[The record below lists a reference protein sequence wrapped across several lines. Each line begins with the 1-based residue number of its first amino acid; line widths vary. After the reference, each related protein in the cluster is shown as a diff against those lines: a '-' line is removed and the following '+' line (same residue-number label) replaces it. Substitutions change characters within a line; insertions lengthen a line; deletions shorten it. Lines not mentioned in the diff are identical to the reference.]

1 MSIDRLL
8 FQGEVFQIGAFRCPA
23 EHPSF
28 RDSGPTKCHDFVF
41 PRTTVWIQHQGKR
54 PFVAD
59 PNVVT
64 FYNRGQAYVR
74 FPLSP
79 EGDRSDYFSVE
90 PTTLCEVVRVHDAE
104 AASSPDGPFR
114 FDHGWSDPETYVVQR
129 RLVRYLLETPRPD
142 PLLVEEEALRILERV
157 VANAYGSRPGM
168 PPVARPGARDELV
181 ERTKAVIATRA
192 LEPLSLQTIASEAGS
207 SVFHLCRA
215 FRRGTGSTLHGY
227 LTQVRLRLAI
237 ERLLEERVSLTELAL
252 DLGFSSHSHFTAAFR
267 RSFGEPPS
275 RLRRRRG
282 RLMPARP

>member
-1 MSIDRLL
+1 MEIDRLL
-8 FQGEVFQIGAFRCPA
+8 FRGEVFQVGVFRCPP

-41 PRTTVWIQHQGKR
+41 PRTMVWIQHRGKR

-90 PTTLCEVVRVHDAE
+90 PATLREVVRVHDAE
-104 AASSPDGPFR
+104 AAFSPDGPFR
-114 FDHGWSDPETYVVQR
+114 FDHGWSDAETYVVQR
-129 RLVRYLLETPRPD
+129 RLVGYLLETPRPD
-142 PLLVEEEALRILERV
+142 PLLVEETALRILERV
-157 VANAYGSRPGM
+157 VASAYGSRAGS
-168 PPVARPGARDELV
+168 PPAARRRAHEELV

-192 LEPLSLQTIASEAGS
+192 LDGLSLQAIASEVGS
-207 SVFHLCRA
+207 SVFHLCRT

-237 ERLLEERVSLTELAL
+237 ERLLEEPVPLTELAL

-267 RSFGEPPS
+267 RTFGQPPS
-275 RLRRRRG
+275 RLRRPRG
-282 RLMPARP
+282 FLRPA